1 MPILTIKIPTGHSAS
16 QKSDLL
22 QGLNNAVLNS
32 LNAPLPSIRILI
44 DEVAPENCM
53 VAGVLGQP
61 NALVRVGLIAGRTEE
76 LKAALIA
83 QIAQAVEQ
91 AIGLSTE
98 HTRVLLEDYPTT
110 DMGVAGGVS
119 AKAAG
124 R

>member
-1 MPILTIKIPTGHSAS
+1 MPILTIKIPTGHSND
-16 QKSDLL
+16 QKVALL
-22 QGLNNAVLNS
+22 KGLTDAVLKS
-32 LNAPLPSIRILI
+32 LNAPLPSIRISI
-44 DEVAPENCM
+44 DEVPAENTI

-61 NALVRVGLIAGRTEE
+61 NALVHAALIEGRTEE

-83 QIAQAVEQ
+83 EIAQAVEQ

-98 HTRVLLEDYPTT
+98 HTRILIQDYPKT
-110 DMGVAGGVS
+110 DMGVAGGIS

>member
-1 MPILTIKIPTGHSAS
+1 MPILTIKIPTGHSNAE
-16 QKSDLL
+16 KTALL
-22 QGLNNAVLNS
+22 KGLTDAVLKS
-32 LNAPLPSIRILI
+32 LNAPLSSIRISI
-44 DEVAPENCM
+44 DEVAPENTI

-61 NALVRVGLIAGRTEE
+61 NALVHVALIAGRTEE

-83 QIAQAVEQ
+83 EIAKAVEQ

-98 HTRVLLEDYPTT
+98 HTRVLIQDYPTT
-110 DMGVAGGVS
+110 DMGVAGGIS